1 MMRPWPLRLSVNRQ
15 RQPDDCRTG
24 LQSSIPE
31 LTQLEIPRG
40 QPGSPSELTGHHL
53 PYLDATDTITTF
65 ARRLVQLAGY
75 EQSSVTAA
83 LSCAVK
89 RREVNNGPTATS

>member
-31 LTQLEIPRG
+31 LTQR
-40 QPGSPSELTGHHL
+40 
-53 PYLDATDTITTF
+53 TF